1 MNKIQKFLYLKI
13 GFILIIIV
21 SIVGGWW
28 FFINNKGKDTTKT
41 LKIATALSN
50 VKDFLTSD
58 QIKNR
63 LQEKGME
70 LDVQFIS
77 NEYAQT
83 HKLLMNNEVIAK
95 LDSHLSYSID
105 ENDKMQFSDSIIVAH
120 PLYWPH
126 IGLYNIKQPRKNKNK
141 IKNWEDFEIIKKQES
156 EPIKIL
162 ICDNKAQINIMLR
175 FLEKLKIISR
185 KEISKD
191 TEQKIKDKRY
201 FLDKNDF
208 DIPKNIE
215 ICIPSGVTLLNSVQ
229 LFKDSE
235 YDLFI
240 NYPAIAGVTNGEI
253 DVIKKYTKPEVN
265 DFAITNTISLII
277 KEKYKNNELIKELK
291 SILSIQDIIDF
302 FQGKYK
308 NGDFIPSNEI
318 EKITNKINQYFS

>member
-21 SIVGGWW
+21 SIVGGWL
-28 FFINNKGKDTTKT
+28 FFINNKGKDTTKK
-41 LKIATALSN
+41 LKIVTALSN

-70 LDVQFIS
+70 LDLQFIF

-83 HKLLMNNEVIAK
+83 HKLLMNDEVIAK

-105 ENDKMQFSDSIIVAH
+105 ENDKGQFSDSIMVAH

-126 IGLYNIKQPRKNKNK
+126 IGLYNTKKPRKNKNK
-141 IKNWEDFEIIKKQES
+141 IKNWEDFERIKKQES

-215 ICIPSGVTLLNSVQ
+215 ICIPSGVTLLDSVQ

-253 DVIKKYTKPEVN
+253 DVIQKYTKPEIN

-277 KEKYKNNELIKELK
+277 KEKYKDNELIKELK
-291 SILSIQDIIDF
+291 SILSMQDIIIF
-302 FQGKYK
+302 FQDKYK

-318 EKITNKINQYFS
+318 EKITNKINQYF